1 MKLIH
6 NLVTE
11 YAASY
16 PEKTAVSDAFGEISY
31 GELESKS
38 ASASRVIASFGA
50 KPGDSIAVYVPYVKE
65 ILVGAFAA
73 LRTGCIFIK
82 REHLKSYIMTHL

>member
-11 YAASY
+11 YASSF

-31 GELESKS
+31 
-38 ASASRVIASFGA
+38 A
-50 KPGDSIAVYVPYVKE
+50 
-65 ILVGAFAA
+65 
-73 LRTGCIFIK
+73 
-82 REHLKSYIMTHL
+82 

>member
-11 YAASY
+11 YAASF
-16 PEKTAVSDAFGEISY
+16 PEKTAAADAFGEISY
-31 GELESKS
+31 AELEAKS

-50 KPGDSIAVYVPYVKE
+50 KPGDSA
-65 ILVGAFAA
+65 
-73 LRTGCIFIK
+73 CIPAGSPV
-82 REHLKSYIMTHL
+82 RSGW